1 MSIKISQKDIKDLQ
15 KDINDAIE
23 DSMKDTYK
31 FYRKETPVRSGNA
44 RNKTKY
50 RETSRSYNIES
61 KYDYAGPLDAGR
73 SKQAP
78 NGFTKPSFDFL
89 KDKITKSFKKI

>member
-15 KDINDAIE
+15 KDIKDAIE

-50 RETSRSYNIES
+50 RETSRS
-61 KYDYAGPLDAGR
+61 
-73 SKQAP
+73 
-78 NGFTKPSFDFL
+78 
-89 KDKITKSFKKI
+89 

>member
-1 MSIKISQKDIKDLQ
+1 MSIKINKNDIKQLQ
-15 KDINDAIE
+15 KDIAEAIE
-23 DSMKDTYK
+23 ESMKDTYK
-31 FYRKETPVRSGNA
+31 FYRKATPVRSGNA

-61 KYDYAGPLDAGR
+61 RYDYAGPLDAGS

-78 NGFTKPSFDFL
+78 KGFTTPSFNFL
-89 KDKITKSFKKI
+89 KDQITKKFKKI